1 MTDPSG
7 SVLPGAS
14 ATLTS
19 VRTRSVRTATT
30 DESGSHVFV
39 GLAPGDYRLRVALP
53 GFAPWESDD
62 VHLSP
67 GDSLQLDAKL
77 ALAGQTEQLEVTAV
91 REMVRTDQGA
101 REGLITAQQIQSLSI
116 ISRGAMELLKVLPGT
131 VTPDQ
136 SSMETVGFNFGG
148 VNALGSYSVRNE
160 RAPSLTRPPW
170 PGPSVWK

>member
-1 MTDPSG
+1 M
-7 SVLPGAS
+7 
-14 ATLTS
+14 
-19 VRTRSVRTATT
+19 
-30 DESGSHVFV
+30 
-39 GLAPGDYRLRVALP
+39 ALP
-53 GFAPWESDD
+53 GFALWESDD

-67 GDSLQLDAKL
+67 GDSLQLDATL
-77 ALAGQTEQLEVTAV
+77 ALAGQTEQLDVTAL

-148 VNALGSYSVRNE
+148 ANSLGDYSVNGSRGT
-160 RAPSLTRPPW
+160 AISP
-170 PGPSVWK
+170 